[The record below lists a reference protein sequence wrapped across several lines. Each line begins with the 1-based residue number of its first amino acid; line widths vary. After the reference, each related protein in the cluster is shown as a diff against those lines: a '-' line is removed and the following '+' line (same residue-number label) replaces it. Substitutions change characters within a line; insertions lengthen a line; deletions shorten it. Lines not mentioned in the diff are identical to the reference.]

1 MITKFNIFLTT
12 LADTLSTHS
21 VSADAA
27 RPWQL
32 MFQDPATPIAE
43 GVMDFHNDLMF
54 VVVFVGIFV
63 RICNKY
69 LHLTFESMLCKCQ
82 RLKWLIK

>member
-54 VVVFVGIFV
+54 VVVFV
-63 RICNKY
+63 
-69 LHLTFESMLCKCQ
+69 
-82 RLKWLIK
+82 LKIITLAEHFTAAIAV